1 MEGVEPQRRKKPT
14 ATRSVATS
22 TTEEEECS
30 AAGYPSLNNIRY
42 AVKSKANLHQ
52 SRAWRDVISKSKSGV
67 SHKSYISYGT
77 IMLNTTIDINTLE
90 VQGTWMNLKNNNDNN
105 IPFKMQEILEFLSII
120 VHHESSTP
128 RIDHLIGNSIRMVT
142 EDGYLRL
149 LKGFRII
156 SMDIGTIEKF
166 EHLREGC
173 ARAYEVLLLLQLRY
187 QQRKKLEGFLIDN
200 PLPCSCIS
208 GGMNH
213 VKHYYYSSAVSSFE
227 DVLPIEWVFKAYA

>member
-1 MEGVEPQRRKKPT
+1 
-14 ATRSVATS
+14 
-22 TTEEEECS
+22 
-30 AAGYPSLNNIRY
+30 
-42 AVKSKANLHQ
+42 
-52 SRAWRDVISKSKSGV
+52 
-67 SHKSYISYGT
+67 
-77 IMLNTTIDINTLE
+77 
-90 VQGTWMNLKNNNDNN
+90 
-105 IPFKMQEILEFLSII
+105 
-120 VHHESSTP
+120 
-128 RIDHLIGNSIRMVT
+128 MVT
-142 EDGYLRL
+142 EDGHLRL

-173 ARAYEVLLLLQLRY
+173 AHAYEVLLLLQLRY
-187 QQRKKLEGFLIDN
+187 QQRKKLEAFLIGN